1 MKLRIYTLALLLIV
15 VLKVNSQG
23 NVMLCKEQAV
33 SDIDSLVFAVSE
45 IHPNMFAVCQQDEFM
60 KMVSEIKQTL
70 PDSISVWEMY
80 VKLQPLIARIGDGH
94 TSLFFPFNDV
104 LNENTPR
111 IPVNMAVTNDNK
123 VKVVFSVGNKISAGS
138 EIVRINH
145 VAIED
150 MFKKMLYYQS
160 GETEVYKM
168 NKVHE
173 NFSQF
178 FLILYSSDLYDI
190 EYIEPGKTKVS
201 RIVLKPCSSKELV
214 EWKKK
219 TQPTVSKLNG
229 EPYSFKLVPEKN
241 MAIMDFKSFV
251 NPNNMEMFAD
261 SMFTTLRQNN
271 IKNLI
276 IDVRENGGGD
286 SRVGDILLSYI
297 SDKPFCQFQKYLARV
312 TPFTQEL
319 MRNKMDIG
327 WYYGEIGIEDFVQPK
342 DHDEEHYR
350 GNIILLISNHTFSSA
365 SSFSWTFKE
374 FGMGKV
380 VGEETGGV
388 NVSFGD
394 VIYYEMPNS
403 GLIASVSL
411 KKFWQYNADEN
422 HIHGT
427 IPDYCVPRENA
438 LSKALELCNP

>member
-1 MKLRIYTLALLLIV
+1 MIV
-15 VLKVNSQG
+15 VLKVYSQG
-23 NVMLCKEQAV
+23 NIMLCKEQAV
-33 SDIDSLVFAVSE
+33 SDIDSLVFAISE
-45 IHPNMFAVCQQDEFM
+45 VHPNMFAVCKQDEFM

-111 IPVNMAVTNDNK
+111 LPINMAVTNDNK
-123 VKVVFSVGNKISAGS
+123 VKVVFSVGDKISAGS
-138 EIVRINH
+138 EIVGING
-145 VAIED
+145 VLIED
-150 MFKKMLYYQS
+150 MFKKMLCYQS

-173 NFSQF
+173 NFSQL

-190 EYIEPGKTKVS
+190 EYIKPGRTKAS
-201 RIVLKPCSSKELV
+201 RMELKPCSSKELV

-219 TQPTVSKLNG
+219 TQSSVPISKN
-229 EPYSFKLVPEKN
+229 EPYSFKLIPEKN
-241 MAIMDFKSFV
+241 VAIMDFKSFV
-251 NPNNMEMFAD
+251 NPNYMEMFAD

-286 SRVGDILLSYI
+286 SRVGDFLLSYI
-297 SDKPFCQFQKYLARV
+297 SDRPFCQFEKYLARV
-312 TPFTQEL
+312 TPFTQKL
-319 MRNKMDIG
+319 MRDKMDIG
-327 WYYGEIGIEDFVQPK
+327 WYYGEVGIEDFVQPK
-342 DHDEEHYR
+342 DHDEGHYR
-350 GNIILLISNHTFSSA
+350 GNTILLISNHTFSSA